1 MKHLNLLLAAAFLSV
16 STILPAQGYL
26 KGKILYFD
34 NGISVTERGGSS
46 FDFSLLGG
54 LDTKS
59 SVSLLSVERALE
71 KAAEDPEIAMVFIR
85 PDKMSA
91 SLSTC
96 EEIRESLARFRQK
109 GKPVVCYGVS
119 FSNASYYLGSVADRV
134 FMHPGSS
141 GTLNG
146 LSSNL
151 LYYKDLLDTLGVEV
165 QLIRHGSY
173 KSAGEPYIRSEIS
186 PENRE
191 QYEVLLSS
199 IWNPVVGSIA
209 ASRGLEE
216 EKVRQIVDGL
226 ELNDSQDWLDHGL
239 VDGLKYRDEMQAY
252 LSHLFGESEL
262 SVVKKVSMSDY
273 VKKLKDNGSDKVAVI
288 YAEGEIVRSGSGIA
302 GEKFSSEIARVRA
315 DSSVKAVVLRVNSP
329 GGEVV
334 AADMIRRE
342 IELLRKHKPVIASY
356 GDYAASGGYLI
367 SAGTDRIFVDNST
380 LTGSIGVFGQSI
392 VYGGALKKLLH
403 INSYSVGTNAHS
415 DLGSGFRP
423 MDEKEVEWYQKSID
437 NIYDTFVGVVGEGRG
452 MSRESVDS
460 IAQGRVWAGKDAL
473 GIGLADETGILMDAV
488 RYAASKAGITKYR
501 IVAYPAKKS
510 FLEDLRSRKAS
521 DKSDPI
527 VRVREVLPPG
537 FTMVARLPYIR
548 IEGTGTRKQ

>member
-71 KAAEDPEIAMVFIR
+71 KAAEDPEIAMVFFR

-273 VKKLKDNGSDKVAVI
+273 VKKLKDNGVELESGTTATHNRVADASYQVGI
-288 YAEGEIVRSGSGIA
+288 CLDYVSANLIAEG
-302 GEKFSSEIARVRA
+302 
-315 DSSVKAVVLRVNSP
+315 SP
-329 GGEVV
+329 MMFHYTTEDVITMTSPV
-334 AADMIRRE
+334 A
-342 IELLRKHKPVIASY
+342 
-356 GDYAASGGYLI
+356 LI
-367 SAGTDRIFVDNST
+367 KGCANEENG
-380 LTGSIGVFGQSI
+380 
-392 VYGGALKKLLH
+392 KLLMDFILSKEGQEVLVANNLVSVRDDVEMQVDTSAIAA
-403 INSYSVGTNAHS
+403 INMEVDYN
-415 DLGSGFRP
+415 DLG
-423 MDEKEVEWYQKSID
+423 ENLQTYL
-437 NIYDTFVGVVGEGRG
+437 DTFNK
-452 MSRESVDS
+452 
-460 IAQGRVWAGKDAL
+460 I
-473 GIGLADETGILMDAV
+473 
-488 RYAASKAGITKYR
+488 
-501 IVAYPAKKS
+501 
-510 FLEDLRSRKAS
+510 F
-521 DKSDPI
+521 DK
-527 VRVREVLPPG
+527 
-537 FTMVARLPYIR
+537 
-548 IEGTGTRKQ
+548 